1 MTSLTDYLDT
11 IRVVYPSLVTA
22 AALGIAG
29 GIVGTFVLLR
39 REALVA
45 LAMPQV
51 VAVGAALGMAMPWQI
66 LPPEWRTL
74 VPALGAVIIAV
85 LLLAWSRRQREGNWL
100 LPSLYI
106 GGLSLSFL
114 IIAHSGEHV
123 IEMQNLF
130 TGMDVTMT
138 PRQMLIASPVLL
150 ATGALCAILWRR
162 WLLLAQ
168 APAIAE
174 AAGRHTN
181 RWETL
186 FLCILAV
193 ILLIGTSNLGAVMV
207 VAVLFLPAATALPW
221 AKRIPAALLLSMIL
235 SLIFLLAGLI
245 LSIEFS
251 LPLSQSVGG
260 VGFCCLVISHA
271 AARVLK

>member
-1 MTSLTDYLDT
+1 MTPLSEYVDT

-22 AALGIAG
+22 AALGIGG
-29 GIVGTFVLLR
+29 GIVGVFVLLR
-39 REALVA
+39 REALLT

-51 VAVGAALGMAMPWQI
+51 VAVGAALGMAFPWQI

-74 VPALGAVIIAV
+74 APALGAVIIAV
-85 LLLAWSRRQREGNWL
+85 LLLAWSKRQRTDNWL
-100 LPSLYI
+100 LPALYI

-123 IEMQNLF
+123 IEMQNMF

-138 PRQMLIASPVLL
+138 PRQMAISSPILL
-150 ATGALCAILWRR
+150 AAGSLCALLWRR
-162 WLLLAQ
+162 WLLFAQ
-168 APAIAE
+168 APAVAE
-174 AAGRHTN
+174 AAGRRTN

-193 ILLIGTSNLGAVMV
+193 ILLMGTSSLGAVMV
-207 VAVLFLPAATALPW
+207 IAMLFLPAAAALPW
-221 AKRIPAALLLSMIL
+221 ANRVPTALLLSMIL
-235 SLIFLLAGLI
+235 SLIFLVAGLI
-245 LSIEFS
+245 LSIEFA

-260 VGFCCLVISHA
+260 FGFCCLVVSHA
-271 AARVLK
+271 AARVLR

>member
-1 MTSLTDYLDT
+1 MTPLNEYIDT

-22 AALGIAG
+22 AALGVSG
-29 GIVGTFVLLR
+29 GLVGTFVLLR
-39 REALVA
+39 REALLT

-51 VAVGAALGMAMPWQI
+51 VAVGAALGMAFPLLA

-74 VPALGAVIIAV
+74 APAIGSVIIAV
-85 LLLAWSRRQREGNWL
+85 LLLAWSKRRGAGNWL
-100 LPSLYI
+100 LPALYI

-123 IEMQNLF
+123 IEMQNMF

-138 PRQMLIASPVLL
+138 PQQMSVTSPILL
-150 ATGALCAILWRR
+150 AAGALCAFLWRR
-162 WLLLAQ
+162 WLLIAQ
-168 APAIAE
+168 APAVAE

-193 ILLIGTSNLGAVMV
+193 ILLMGTSSLGAVMV
-207 VAVLFLPAATALPW
+207 IAMLFLPAATALPW
-221 AKRIPAALLLSMIL
+221 ARRIPTALLLSMIL
-235 SLIFLLAGLI
+235 SLIFLGAGLI
-245 LSIEFS
+245 LSIEFA

-260 VGFCCLVISHA
+260 VGFLCLVISHA

>member
-1 MTSLTDYLDT
+1 MTPLSDYLET

-22 AALGIAG
+22 AALGIGG
-29 GIVGTFVLLR
+29 GIIGTFVLLR
-39 REALVA
+39 REALLT

-51 VAVGAALGMAMPWQI
+51 VAVGAAIGLRMGWPS
-66 LPPEWRTL
+66 LP
-74 VPALGAVIIAV
+74 PALGAVILAV
-85 LLLAWSRRQREGNWL
+85 LLLAWSKRQREGHWL
-100 LPSLYI
+100 LPALYI

-114 IIAHSGEHV
+114 VIAHSGEHV

-138 PRQMLIASPVLL
+138 PQQMAINSPILV
-150 ATGALCAILWRR
+150 AAGALCAVLWRR
-162 WLLLAQ
+162 WLLIAQ

-174 AAGRHTN
+174 AAGRRTN

-193 ILLIGTSNLGAVMV
+193 ILLMGTSSLGAVMV
-207 VAVLFLPAATALPW
+207 IAMLFLPAATALPW
-221 AKRIPAALLLSMIL
+221 ANRVPTALVFSMIL
-235 SLIFLLAGLI
+235 SLIFLVAGLV
-245 LSIEFS
+245 LSIEFN

-260 VGFCCLVISHA
+260 FGFCCLVVSHA
-271 AARVLK
+271 AARVL

>member
-1 MTSLTDYLDT
+1 MTSLSDYIDT

-22 AALGIAG
+22 AALGIGG

-39 REALVA
+39 REALLT

-51 VAVGAALGMAMPWQI
+51 VAVGAALGMVMQWAT
-66 LPPEWRTL
+66 LPP
-74 VPALGAVIIAV
+74 ALASVIIAV
-85 LLLAWSRRQREGNWL
+85 LLLAWSKRRGAGNWL
-100 LPSLYI
+100 LPALYI

-123 IEMQNLF
+123 IEMQNMF

-138 PRQMLIASPVLL
+138 PQQMVITSPILL
-150 ATGALCAILWRR
+150 AAGALCALLWRR

-168 APAIAE
+168 APAVAE

-193 ILLIGTSNLGAVMV
+193 ILLMGTSSLGPVMV
-207 VAVLFLPAATALPW
+207 IAMLFLPAATALPW
-221 AKRIPAALLLSMIL
+221 ANRIPTALLLSMIL
-235 SLIFLLAGLI
+235 SLIFLCAGLI

-260 VGFCCLVISHA
+260 VGFLCLVISHA